1 MTKEE
6 KEVLLQILIENE
18 IDEESAE
25 KIIEQ
30 FLKIQESGE

>member
-30 FLKIQESGE
+30 FLKIQENGE